1 MVSKSARFFGSS
13 QRLGAERKLMVVDQ
27 LDGDSPE
34 LVYFVDLLF
43 SHCGCW
49 RRLDFDPL
57 FLKINFGEGDLDQ

>member
-1 MVSKSARFFGSS
+1 MVSKSARFFGSF

-43 SHCGCW
+43 SH
-49 RRLDFDPL
+49 
-57 FLKINFGEGDLDQ
+57 